1 MRDRKEDILPLIEF
15 FIEKFARQN
24 SKSGMEI
31 SKEAVDSLLKYNF
44 PGNVREL
51 ENIIERSVVLSRG
64 SLITLNDLPMNVR
77 GFREEASAKQTE
89 RETMNDKIEALE
101 RSMIYDALSKMNG
114 NQTQA
119 GKLLGI
125 TERNLRYKMKK
136 YDIKY
141 QK

>member
-15 FIEKFARQN
+15 FTGKFARQN
-24 SKSGMEI
+24 NKSGIEI

-77 GFREEASAKQTE
+77 GFREEASAQQSKG
-89 RETMNDKIEALE
+89 ETMNDRIEALE
-101 RSMIYDALSKMNG
+101 KSMIYDALAKMNG